1 MRAVAGDS
9 GIGEQ
14 WRIKNRNLQS
24 GAVLWL
30 RHSFARAFSG
40 DSLRFCWEILCLLIA
55 SLTLAMTQNNIGRA
69 ESSAQQGERGTQP
82 CAKLESWGFCTR

>member
-1 MRAVAGDS
+1 MRAVVGDS

-30 RHSFARAFSG
+30 RHSFARAFFG
-40 DSLRFCWEILCLLIA
+40 DSLLGD
-55 SLTLAMTQNNIGRA
+55 SLPVDCFAYARNDTIVEVWLTAH
-69 ESSAQQGERGTQP
+69 
-82 CAKLESWGFCTR
+82 K